1 MSKTAMIRARVDPT
15 LKGKAES
22 ILSAIGLSATDAIT
36 MFYKQVQ
43 MRNGLPFDAVIPNEL
58 TQQTMADT
66 DAGRHLVRAKD
77 AKDLFKKL
85 GI

>member
-1 MSKTAMIRARVDPT
+1 MPKTAMIRARVDPT
-15 LKGKAES
+15 LKREADS
-22 ILSAIGLSATDAIT
+22 ILGALGLSATEAIT

-43 MRNGLPFDAVIPNEL
+43 LRNGLPFDVVIPNKL
-58 TQQTMADT
+58 TRSTMADT

-77 AKDLFKKL
+77 ANDLFKKL

>member
-1 MSKTAMIRARVDPT
+1 MPKTAMIRARVDPT
-15 LKGKAES
+15 LKGKAEG
-22 ILSAIGLSATDAIT
+22 IFSAIGLSATDAIT

-43 MRNGLPFDAVIPNEL
+43 MRNGLPFDAVIPNQV
-58 TQQTMADT
+58 TRKTMDDT

-77 AKDLFKKL
+77 ANNLFKKL

>member
-15 LKGKAES
+15 LKGEVEG
-22 ILSAIGLSATDAIT
+22 IFSAIGLSATDAIT

-43 MRNGLPFDAVIPNEL
+43 MRNGLPFDAVIPNRL
-58 TQQTMADT
+58 TQNTMSDT
-66 DAGRHLVRAKD
+66 DAGRHLVHAKNAND
-77 AKDLFKKL
+77 MFKKL